1 MQKSARQF
9 LDLLESQQLLA
20 PDILGELRRQ
30 ADESKSRLTSEVI
43 ARLLVDNGH
52 LTKFQATKLIAELKS
67 TSPSKPTADDA
78 RLRDDDLGFAEDK
91 PAARSGAGE
100 SGESAATARVFM
112 DDDEP
117 SVPLVQ
123 PVDVVP
129 VDVVPVEVV
138 PIEVVPGDAVPV
150 DVVAVEVPAVEVP
163 AVEATPLKP
172 IRIKKSRAGRDG
184 ANAESGKSPGAPLA
198 TSAPQRLQRPSTA
211 TKPAANP
218 YDSFR
223 ILGVALL
230 LALVLVA
237 GFFLVNHFWRG
248 NAEQRLQAADEA
260 YEQRSYETAQTSYRE
275 FAEVFPSNEKASYAK
290 VRSALAAI
298 RNNAEGAPDPKL
310 GLDTALQVLP
320 ALIGEP
326 SLNDQQSDLA
336 GVLIALAVKFN
347 ERADRTQEME
357 QRKQLMSEM
366 DQLLEL
372 INDPQFV
379 GTNQRNQQA
388 PTLNRIHENR
398 QRILREINRD
408 EELAKALADI
418 DAKLAT
424 QDTLG
429 AYDVRRALIGRYP
442 LLEADQGLTERVRQA
457 SALQRTL
464 VKPSGLDV
472 EPGSAPPATGVGR
485 SFILANQTGPAAAAL
500 SGIVLFV
507 KAHGSVY
514 GIDGE
519 SGQILWRHFVG
530 RHLPSQPL
538 RIGADESD
546 AIVCQPEPGIISR
559 LTGRSGSPMWSTNLG
574 TPVHTPSLVDEDMFV
589 ASLAGTIADLDG
601 QNGQIKWAA
610 TLPQPAA
617 TAPASAAKNPQLYIP
632 ADHSNVYVLSRSD
645 GTCPEVFYLGHRP
658 GSIAVPPVWMLGQ
671 LFVFENIGSQSAKIR
686 ILSTSSTG
694 LELQETQT
702 AITMEGN
709 IVSPPQVDGR
719 RLVVQSDAGQ
729 IKVLDV
735 EPTAQSRRVS
745 ELVTVP
751 KSLTQP
757 RMSWLLADSNRV
769 WVAQQQLMRFDVQVA
784 TLSMSRVWIKYDGDQ
799 FVAPPQRFGDVLIH
813 ARTQRGTRGVRI
825 TAANANT
832 GEPLWETDVGV
843 PVTYIGSA
851 GSGYQA
857 VNSSGMLFTLGN
869 RPIRSQADV
878 NPGQGKPDL
887 LFEQAVQLSDGRAV
901 LLNNS
906 RSNQLAVVSPEAPK
920 IKLLSAN
927 FGIARPTSRPTA
939 VEDKLAVG
947 LDRGQLVLINAAS
960 AAMVGAPYQPAVEA
974 GQKVRWHT
982 SVYLPESKALIA
994 ANDLANLVRL
1004 STDGGLT
1011 ELKAVRL
1018 DHPIVGPLVA
1028 VGGHVA
1034 GVAAIDSGD
1043 SLQLIDATNLQ
1054 TVAAWPLSGHLIAGP
1069 FATEQGCLV
1078 QTDSKL
1084 ALVSV
1089 AGQALWTIDFPASP
1103 LVAGPL
1109 VNGEQWNLATQAGQV
1124 TVLNAKDGQV
1134 LGQAD
1139 VEQALSSPL
1148 SLLGT
1153 SLLMGTEEGAVLAL
1167 PIPSALSEAKPPAAG
1182 SQVETSQ

>member
-30 ADESKSRLTSEVI
+30 VDESKSRLTSEVL

-52 LTKFQATKLIAELKS
+52 LTKFQATKLIAELKA
-67 TSPSKPTADDA
+67 TGPSKPGIDA
-78 RLRDDDLGFAEDK
+78 TPTQDDDLGFAEDK
-91 PAARSGAGE
+91 PAERSE
-100 SGESAATARVFM
+100 SGGRDEPAAPAKVFM

-123 PVDVVP
+123 PLDVVP
-129 VDVVPVEVV
+129 VDVVP
-138 PIEVVPGDAVPV
+138 IEVSPV
-150 DVVAVEVPAVEVP
+150 DVVAVEAS

-172 IRIKKSRAGRDG
+172 IRVKKGRTGGKDASEERGNSAG
-184 ANAESGKSPGAPLA
+184 ALPAA
-198 TSAPQRLQRPSTA
+198 SAPQRLQRPAKS
-211 TKPAANP
+211 TKPGANP

-237 GFFLVNHFWRG
+237 GFFLVNYFWRG
-248 NAEQRLQAADEA
+248 NAEQRLQAADAA
-260 YEQRSYETAQTSYRE
+260 YEQRSYETAKLAYRE
-275 FAEVFPSNEKASYAK
+275 FAEVFPANEKASYAK
-290 VRSALAAI
+290 VRAALAAI
-298 RNNAEGAPDPKL
+298 RNSSEGAPDPKL
-310 GLDTALQVLP
+310 GLDAALELLP
-320 ALIGEP
+320 PLIGEP

-347 ERADRTQEME
+347 ERADRPQEML
-357 QRKQLMSEM
+357 QRKQLMSEL

-379 GTNQRNQQA
+379 GASQRNQQA
-388 PTLNRIHENR
+388 PTLDRIHENR

-408 EELAKALADI
+408 EELASALADI
-418 DAKLAT
+418 DAKLAAE
-424 QDTLG
+424 DTLG

-442 LLEADQGLTERVRQA
+442 LLEADQGLAERVRQA

-464 VKPSGLDV
+464 VKPISLDV
-472 EPGSAPPATGVGR
+472 QPTPAPPTAGIGR
-485 SFILANQTGPAAAAL
+485 SFILANQSGPTAPSL

-519 SGQILWRHFVG
+519 SGQVLWRHFVG

-538 RIGADESD
+538 RIGSEQSD
-546 AIVCQPEPGIISR
+546 AIICQPEQGIISR
-559 LTGRSGSPMWSTNLG
+559 LTGSDGAPKWSTDLSS
-574 TPVHTPSLVDEDMFV
+574 PFHSPSLVEEEMFV
-589 ASLAGTIADLDG
+589 SLLTGTVADLDG
-601 QNGQIKWAA
+601 QNGQVKWAVA
-610 TLPQPAA
+610 LPQPAA
-617 TAPASAAKNPQLYIP
+617 TAPAAATEKPQLYIP
-632 ADHSNVYVLSRSD
+632 ADHSNVYVLSRAD
-645 GTCPEVFYLGHRP
+645 GSCPEVFYLGHRP

-671 LFVFENIGSQSAKIR
+671 LFVFENIGSQSARIR

-694 LELQETQT
+694 LELQEAQT
-702 AITMEGN
+702 AITMQGN

-751 KSLTQP
+751 KSFAQP

-784 TLSMSRVWIKYDGDQ
+784 TLSMSRAWIKYDGDQ

-813 ARTQRGTRGVRI
+813 ARTQRGTRGVRV
-825 TAANANT
+825 TAANANS
-832 GEPLWETDVGV
+832 GEALWETDVGV
-843 PVTYIGSA
+843 PVTYIGSS

-857 VNSSGMLFTLGN
+857 LNSSGMLFSLGN
-869 RPIRSQADV
+869 RPIRSQADE
-878 NPGQGKPDL
+878 NPGQGKSDL

-901 LLNNS
+901 LMNS
-906 RSNQLAVVSPEAPK
+906 SRGNQLAVVSAEPPK

-927 FGIARPTSRPTA
+927 FGSAQPTASPTA

-947 LDRGQLVLINAAS
+947 LDSGQLVLIDVAS

-974 GQKVRWHT
+974 GQKVHWHT
-982 SVYLPESKALIA
+982 SVYVPETKTLIA
-994 ANDLANLVRL
+994 ANDMANLVRL
-1004 STDGGLT
+1004 STDGGLH
-1011 ELKAVRL
+1011 ELSAVPL
-1018 DHPIVGPLVA
+1018 DHPIVGPVVV

-1034 GVAAIDSGD
+1034 AVAAIDSGD
-1043 SLQLIDATNLQ
+1043 RLQFFDATSLK
-1054 TVAAWPLSGHLIAGP
+1054 TGAAWTLPGHLLAGP

-1078 QTDSKL
+1078 QSDSKL

-1089 AGQALWTIDFPASP
+1089 EGQALWTIDFPASP
-1103 LVAGPL
+1103 LVSGPL
-1109 VNGEQWNLATQAGQV
+1109 VNGEQWSLATQAGQIS
-1124 TVLNAKDGQV
+1124 VLNAKDGQL
-1134 LGQAD
+1134 LGQTD
-1139 VEQALSSPL
+1139 VEQSLSSPL

-1153 SLLMGTEEGAVLAL
+1153 SLLVGTEEGAVLAL
-1167 PIPSALSEAKPPAAG
+1167 PIPSATSASGQAEA
-1182 SQVETSQ
+1182 SQ